1 VTLAGLIVRGRWSS
15 WYSFSL
21 YLLVVAGFSLA
32 FAVYPRA
39 YTQLGW
45 YLQVNALTVLRFAV
59 AMELAIRT
67 FRAFPGARATL
78 RPILLVLLVVTF
90 ALLVAVPA
98 STVDYVTFLEE
109 VQPRLLNGTVWI
121 FTAIA
126 GLILWYRLPVAP
138 LHKSILL
145 GYVPYLLYDAV
156 FLKALLQASWQR
168 DLIGYV
174 NQSIYLLL
182 VSHWAWVAWRTDPQ
196 TSTTRGGPPPETFE
210 PRSLSAAC

>member
-1 VTLAGLIVRGRWSS
+1 
-15 WYSFSL
+15 
-21 YLLVVAGFSLA
+21 
-32 FAVYPRA
+32 
-39 YTQLGW
+39 
-45 YLQVNALTVLRFAV
+45 
-59 AMELAIRT
+59 M
-67 FRAFPGARATL
+67 
-78 RPILLVLLVVTF
+78 
-90 ALLVAVPA
+90 PA

-174 NQSIYLLL
+174 NQSISPPAGVPLGLGGL
-182 VSHWAWVAWRTDPQ
+182 ANSTLKRPPRAAARRLRHSNRARSPPRASIAESHMWWMVGLSALSGPDRPFPLRPPQ
-196 TSTTRGGPPPETFE
+196 RAGGPARLGAPDH
-210 PRSLSAAC
+210 PRGERVFKSIEGRVQTQIDLAEITYDEALRGARAGLAGRGQAPAGRRLPA